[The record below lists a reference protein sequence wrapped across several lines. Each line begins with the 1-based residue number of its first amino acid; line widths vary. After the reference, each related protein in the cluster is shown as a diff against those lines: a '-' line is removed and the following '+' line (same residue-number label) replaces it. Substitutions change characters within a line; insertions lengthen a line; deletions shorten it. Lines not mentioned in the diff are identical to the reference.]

1 MSWSPTANA
10 VNNHL
15 GCLISIQLTFGKKP
29 HGNCVPSI
37 RSSNRIKTY
46 QM

>member
-15 GCLISIQLTFGKKP
+15 GCLISIQLTFGKNP
-29 HGNCVPSI
+29 METVFHRFDRLI
-37 RSSNRIKTY
+37 E
-46 QM
+46 